1 MLVTVTGGT
10 GFVGSHS
17 VAALVAAG
25 HRVRLLVRDPAAV
38 ERALEPLGVSGNS
51 VDVVVG
57 GVTQEIA
64 VARAV
69 RGADAV
75 LHAASVYSFDSRQR
89 AAIRATNAHGT
100 EIVLNAARRAWVDP
114 IVHVSSVV
122 ALYPAVGR
130 VIRIDSPVGRPH
142 DAYMASKA
150 EAEIIARRH
159 QDDGA
164 PVIISYPPALLG
176 PHDPR
181 LGDQSSR
188 LRDLLRGL
196 MPMWPLGGFP
206 VGDVRDTASMHAALL
221 TSSARYPYRYFG
233 PNRYLT
239 TREFIAAVRA
249 TTGRM
254 LPTAFLPA
262 AAMLPVG
269 LLADRMQRFVPW
281 HLPVEHG
288 AIYTC
293 ACATRVDEERGADE
307 GAALGIRPRPLSE
320 TLADTIGWLYRS
332 GQLSARQ
339 AGALSREPAERR
351 AAAMAAHEVSSISA
365 RSEG

>member
-38 ERALEPLGVSGNS
+38 ERVLDPLGVSGAS

-75 LHAASVYSFDSRQR
+75 LHAASVYSFDSRRR
-89 AAIRATNAHGT
+89 AEIRATNAHGT
-100 EIVLNAARRAWVDP
+100 EIVLNAARRGWVDP

-122 ALYPAVGR
+122 ALYPGERR
-130 VIRIDSPVGRPH
+130 VIGIDSPVGRPH

-150 EAEIIARRH
+150 EAELIARRH

-164 PVIISYPPALLG
+164 PVVISYPPALLG
-176 PHDPR
+176 PDDPR
-181 LGDQSSR
+181 SGDQTSR
-188 LRDLLRGL
+188 LRNLLRGL

-206 VGDVRDTASMHAALL
+206 LGDVRDTALMHAALL

-233 PNRYLT
+233 PNRYVT
-239 TREFIAAVRA
+239 TREFIRSVREV
-249 TTGRM
+249 TGRM

-262 AAMLPVG
+262 VTMVPVG
-269 LLADRMQRFVPW
+269 LLADRVQRFVSW

-288 AIYTC
+288 AIYAC
-293 ACATRVDEERGADE
+293 GCATRVDDA
-307 GAALGIRPRPLSE
+307 GAAHGVGPRPLSE
-320 TLADTIGWLYRS
+320 TLADTIGWLYRA

-351 AAAMAAHEVSSISA
+351 AAAMLAQEVSSISS
-365 RSEG
+365 RSDG